1 MQARMTHPVMVLPDA
16 MKALLALSKAAQSG
30 TVPDTT
36 HKLIH
41 LRVSQINGCSLCVDM
56 HARELKDA
64 GEKDER
70 IWGVGAWRESPY
82 FSDAERA
89 ALALAESVTRLA
101 DRPDAVPD
109 AVWADAPDPL
119 VLLTGVLELPRMHV
133 DAQTAAV
140 DLAHPQVDQLVRRVG
155 NGARLRGLAQGEQR
169 LHRVRQHH
177 HGVGHPSLHGV
188 LLLSRPPVRAGHR
201 GDPRN
206 RQDVTSAG
214 RRVLGGTVRG
224 APAPPPGSGLP
235 DARLVRLPAA
245 ARLAGS
251 VARLAVERKGFA

>member
-16 MKALLALSKAAQSG
+16 MKALLTLSKAAQSG
-30 TVPDTT
+30 TVPDAT

-109 AVWADAPDPL
+109 AVWADAADRYDEQELASLL
-119 VLLTGVLELPRMHV
+119 VSI
-133 DAQTAAV
+133 AAINV
-140 DLAHPQVDQLVRRVG
+140 WNRLNAAIRKPVG
-155 NGARLRGLAQGEQR
+155 
-169 LHRVRQHH
+169 
-177 HGVGHPSLHGV
+177 
-188 LLLSRPPVRAGHR
+188 
-201 GDPRN
+201 
-206 RQDVTSAG
+206 SAW
-214 RRVLGGTVRG
+214 
-224 APAPPPGSGLP
+224 
-235 DARLVRLPAA
+235 
-245 ARLAGS
+245 
-251 VARLAVERKGFA
+251 